1 MKKMAENKKV
11 LFAGFYIVPATDHCI
26 NKDTQSI
33 LDSLTSLS
41 LAKAYYSLFQPEH
54 FSCWCYYCHLK
65 HMILHKIMDRG
76 DTYKYLDSELKL
88 DEFEEKGSPYPFY
101 KEYLKKHS
109 LS

>member
-1 MKKMAENKKV
+1 
-11 LFAGFYIVPATDHCI
+11 
-26 NKDTQSI
+26 
-33 LDSLTSLS
+33 
-41 LAKAYYSLFQPEH
+41 
-54 FSCWCYYCHLK
+54 
-65 HMILHKIMDRG
+65 MILHKIMDRG